1 MEGKL
6 RHRQGRDLPGS
17 QLGNG
22 KGGSDA
28 GKPTPRPHSK
38 LPDDPNLPAFVWEL
52 IIASETRGFI
62 NPQCPVMPGPVAAM
76 LPPQS
81 GAVPHLCAIYPPGR
95 RCSPGLE
102 RGWWTEGLVCWRDTI
117 PHLSVCLSEEA
128 AVSPLPPT
136 PARAPAS
143 PGQQGHASV
152 VVLLLPHELPAALV
166 IQKGG
171 LV

>member
-1 MEGKL
+1 MPGALPSTLFNPPPKSCCGSVIISTLMEGKL
-6 RHRQGRDLPGS
+6 RHRQGHDLPGS

-38 LPDDPNLPAFVWEL
+38 LPDDPNLPAFLWEL

-81 GAVPHLCAIYPPGR
+81 
-95 RCSPGLE
+95 
-102 RGWWTEGLVCWRDTI
+102 VCR
-117 PHLSVCLSEEA
+117 P
-128 AVSPLPPT
+128 SPLCHLPT
-136 PARAPAS
+136 RQTVLS
-143 PGQQGHASV
+143 WFREGV
-152 VVLLLPHELPAALV
+152 VD
-166 IQKGG
+166 
-171 LV
+171 